1 MMKFRP
7 CIDIHSGKV
16 KQIIGSTLN
25 DKAQG
30 LITNFESDLAP
41 SWYAKLYKKDQLSG
55 GHVIMLGAGNEEAAI
70 DALKAY
76 PGGLQIGGG
85 INPDNAAEFIDSGAS
100 HVVVTSFVFKD
111 GIVHWD
117 NLKKISKVTG
127 KKRLVLDL
135 SCTKNNG
142 LYVIVTDRWQKMTS
156 VSLCSQLFEK
166 MSGFCDEFLIHATD
180 FEGKKEGIDE
190 ELVSL
195 LADLSPIQATY
206 AGGVRSIDDLEK
218 IKMAGRGKIDVTIGS
233 ALDLFGGSLEY
244 KKIVEWHRREQKL
257 PD

>member
-1 MMKFRP
+1 
-7 CIDIHSGKV
+7 
-16 KQIIGSTLN
+16 
-25 DKAQG
+25 
-30 LITNFESDLAP
+30 
-41 SWYAKLYKKDQLSG
+41 
-55 GHVIMLGAGNEEAAI
+55 
-70 DALKAY
+70 
-76 PGGLQIGGG
+76 
-85 INPDNAAEFIDSGAS
+85 
-100 HVVVTSFVFKD
+100 
-111 GIVHWD
+111 
-117 NLKKISKVTG
+117 
-127 KKRLVLDL
+127 
-135 SCTKNNG
+135 
-142 LYVIVTDRWQKMTS
+142 MTS

>member
-1 MMKFRP
+1 MKFRP